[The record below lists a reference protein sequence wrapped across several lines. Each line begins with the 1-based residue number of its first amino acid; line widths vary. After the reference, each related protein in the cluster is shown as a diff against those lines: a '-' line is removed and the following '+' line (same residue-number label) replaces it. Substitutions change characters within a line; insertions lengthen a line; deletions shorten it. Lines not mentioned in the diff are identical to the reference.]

1 MQIAV
6 AGKGGTGKTTFC
18 ALTIRQLV
26 YAGHKPILA
35 VDADANANL
44 AEALGVPAPETVG
57 DIIAEMAGDRRS
69 QPGGMSKDR
78 YLSYR
83 MHQAMAEGD
92 DFDLLVMGRPEGAG
106 CYCHANNL
114 LRSFVGELAQN
125 YRDIIMD
132 NEAGLEHLSRR
143 TLGRADVLFIISDAT
158 VRGVQTAARVAE
170 LASKVGLEIG
180 QMGLVVNRAREDSLP
195 ALEGLITEL
204 GLELWGTIPFDPDV
218 EAYDLKAR
226 PLYNLPLDG
235 PASQAARRILEKG
248 TEKGTGYFCG

>member
-6 AGKGGTGKTTFC
+6 AGKGGTGKTTFS
-18 ALTIRQLV
+18 ALMIRQLV
-26 YAGHKPILA
+26 SAGHKPILA

-57 DIIAEMAGDRRS
+57 DIVAEMTSDRRS

-83 MHQAMAEGD
+83 MCQAMAEGD

-106 CYCHANNL
+106 CYCYANNL
-114 LRSFVGELAQN
+114 LRGFVGELAQN
-125 YRDIIMD
+125 YRDVIMD

-143 TLGRADVLFIISDAT
+143 TLGRADVLFIVSDAT
-158 VRGVQTAARVAE
+158 ARGVQTAARVAE
-170 LASKVGLEIG
+170 LVRKVGLEVG
-180 QMGLVVNRAREDSLP
+180 RMGLVVNRAREDTVP
-195 ALEGLITEL
+195 VLEGLITEL

-218 EAYDLKAR
+218 EAYDLKAQ
-226 PLYNLPLDG
+226 PLYDLPEDG
-235 PASQAARRILEKG
+235 AASQAVRRILERIEILLKG
-248 TEKGTGYFCG
+248 